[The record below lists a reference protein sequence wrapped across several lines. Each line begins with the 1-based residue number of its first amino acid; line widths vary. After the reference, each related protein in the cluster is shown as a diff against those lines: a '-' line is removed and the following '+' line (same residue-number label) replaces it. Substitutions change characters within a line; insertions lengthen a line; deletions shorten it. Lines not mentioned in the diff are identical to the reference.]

1 MGENARGQL
10 DYARAQAELAR
21 LAANKKGQE
30 LFEVVNKLTEHNITT
45 TDLREILDV
54 LYNGLQALEE
64 LTKLTLYFHDIKS
77 RIDITLGKPLDKFVQ
92 SADGQYQR
100 INLGKPVS
108 KYAADTLW
116 RLAYETTNTAYLI
129 NDEANIYTD
138 VSRSSFLP
146 MISLLGQ
153 LIALDPERD
162 SQKILSKRNE
172 MEDMTKEML
181 KNITKKLEDNRN
193 EKVDA
198 LQARQEELDETF
210 NKDILKEWLAE
221 SRGGERRQKEQ
232 QAVELK
238 RNARAVAEETV
249 QDMAAENYG
258 DDFDT
263 AAFLNLGK

>member
-1 MGENARGQL
+1 MG
-10 DYARAQAELAR
+10 
-21 LAANKKGQE
+21 
-30 LFEVVNKLTEHNITT
+30 TEHNITT

-54 LYNGLQALEE
+54 LYNGLQALGELREE
-64 LTKLTLYFHDIKS
+64 WTKLTVYFHDIKS

-162 SQKILSKRNE
+162 SQKILSKREE

-181 KNITKKLEDNRN
+181 NDITKKLEDNRN
-193 EKVDA
+193 KKVDA

-232 QAVELK
+232 QAEELK
-238 RNARAVAEETV
+238 RKARAVAEETKH
-249 QDMAAENYG
+249 DMAADNY
-258 DDFDT
+258 
-263 AAFLNLGK
+263 